1 MTIEKDT
8 IKKAR
13 SMRRQAWSEAAFRSR
28 VTEWAI
34 KIGVEP
40 TEVHLRSM
48 RRKWASCSSRGRLTF
63 DTSLL
68 RQPRDF
74 ADYVIVHELLHL
86 RVPNHGKL
94 FKSLLSAL
102 LPGRERHGN
111 SSNATPSRSGKT
123 RTQTQQ
129 PDR

>member
-1 MTIEKDT
+1 MTIEKEVDRKT
-8 IKKAR
+8 RPAR
-13 SMRRQAWSEAAFRSR
+13 RARSEAAFRVR
-28 VTEWAI
+28 VAEWAV

-40 TEVHLRSM
+40 AEVHLRAM

-63 DTSLL
+63 DTGLL

-102 LPGRERHGN
+102 LPGWERHAN
-111 SSNATPSRSGKT
+111 YNDATPSRPGKP
-123 RTQTQQ
+123 RTL
-129 PDR
+129 PHKPNR

>member
-1 MTIEKDT
+1 MTIEKEVDGKT
-8 IKKAR
+8 HSAR
-13 SMRRQAWSEAAFRSR
+13 RPTWSEAIFRAR
-28 VTEWAI
+28 VAEWAV
-34 KIGVEP
+34 KLGVEP
-40 TEVHLRSM
+40 AEVHLRAM

-63 DTSLL
+63 DTGLL

-74 ADYVIVHELLHL
+74 VDYVIVHELLHL

-94 FKSLLSAL
+94 FKSLFSAL

-111 SSNATPSRSGKT
+111 SGNATPSRPGKAW
-123 RTQTQQ
+123 TQAQQ

>member
-1 MTIEKDT
+1 MTIEKEVDRKT
-8 IKKAR
+8 
-13 SMRRQAWSEAAFRSR
+13 RRQIWSEAAFRAR
-28 VTEWAI
+28 VGEWAI

-40 TEVHLRSM
+40 AEVHLRAM

-94 FKSLLSAL
+94 FKSLLSAF

-111 SSNATPSRSGKT
+111 SSNATPSQSGKT